1 MTYSFNT
8 ARATFKESAEKA
20 MTVLNEA
27 YGQADMLRDPSDKA
41 EALAEIGKGYALVAQ
56 ACAEA
61 MDEVA

>member
-1 MTYSFNT
+1 MTYSLNT

-20 MTVLNEA
+20 EA
-27 YGQADMLRDPSDKA
+27 LADPGKGYALVA

>member
-1 MTYSFNT
+1 MKYSLNT
-8 ARATFKESAEKA
+8 AKSTFKESIDKA
-20 MTVLNEA
+20 MDALNEA
-27 YGQADMLRDPSDKA
+27 YGQAEMLRDPSDKA